1 MDFSKLI
8 QDEFTPEWAKSVIH
22 DLSPY
27 PYLADILVILSSFA
41 VGALFSLFLFFL
53 LRPLLNHFYRRFCEM
68 SEELHRCIQ
77 RMIISL
83 VACLPLVLVSYSVW
97 CDGIHEWVAVMIIKP
112 LWGIGIALLAMTASY
127 TIKSFGLWYKQQ
139 RHAEQRPIDGL
150 ITLSISF
157 VWTAAVIV
165 FIAML
170 VEKSPIYLLSG
181 LGAIAAVLLLLLQHT
196 IHSFV
201 ASVEI
206 NADHLVEIGDWI
218 VMESET
224 FGGILD
230 RQEIDGIVTE
240 ISLHTVKVRNWD
252 RTVVSL
258 PICGLVNNPF
268 INYTA
273 MLKGGG
279 RRIKRAILID
289 QRSIRFLS
297 MEEVGILKGFDILKD
312 YLEEKE
318 KEIEQY
324 NTGRSVFNT
333 RYLTNLGTFR
343 MYAENYLKNNPN
355 LRKDMLL
362 FVRELAPT
370 SSGVPLEIYCFSK
383 EVKWVPYEK
392 IQSDIMEHLLAVL
405 PSFRLRVFQ
414 DCSDIYQE
422 VGNQVDVVGGAFRFD
437 KLENP
442 IYPDNSPQASARER
456 KSLTD
461 GAEK

>member
-41 VGALFSLFLFFL
+41 VGALFSLLLFFL

-127 TIKSFGLWYKQQ
+127 AIKSFGLWYKQQ
-139 RHAEQRPIDGL
+139 RHAERRPIDGL
-150 ITLSISF
+150 ITRSISF
-157 VWTAAVIV
+157 VWVAAIIV

-181 LGAIAAVLLLLLQHT
+181 LGAAAAILLLLLQHT

-218 VMESET
+218 VMETDT
-224 FGGILD
+224 FSMIPDG
-230 RQEIDGIVTE
+230 QEIDGIVTE

-252 RTVVSL
+252 RTLVCL
-258 PICGLVNNPF
+258 PICDLVNKPF
-268 INYTA
+268 FNYTA
-273 MLKGGG
+273 MEKGGG
-279 RRIKRAILID
+279 RRIKKALLID

-297 MEEVGILKGFDILKD
+297 REEVEILKGFDLLKD
-312 YLEEKE
+312 YLESKGNEL
-318 KEIEQY
+318 IEY
-324 NTGRSVFNT
+324 NTGRSLFNA
-333 RYLTNLGTFR
+333 RHLTNLGIFR
-343 MYAENYLKNNPN
+343 IYAKHYLEQNPKIRAD
-355 LRKDMLL
+355 LTL

-370 SSGVPLEIYCFSK
+370 DTGVPLEIYCFSK
-383 EVKWVPYEK
+383 EVQWVPYEEV
-392 IQSDIMEHLLAVL
+392 QSEITEHLLAVL
-405 PSFRLRVFQ
+405 PSFGLRVFQ
-414 DCSDIYQE
+414 RNSDIHQK
-422 VGNQVDVVGGAFRFD
+422 VDAHVDVVGGAFRFNSQN
-437 KLENP
+437 NP
-442 IYPDNSPQASARER
+442 VCPSIGDSSGER
-456 KSLTD
+456 KS
-461 GAEK
+461 